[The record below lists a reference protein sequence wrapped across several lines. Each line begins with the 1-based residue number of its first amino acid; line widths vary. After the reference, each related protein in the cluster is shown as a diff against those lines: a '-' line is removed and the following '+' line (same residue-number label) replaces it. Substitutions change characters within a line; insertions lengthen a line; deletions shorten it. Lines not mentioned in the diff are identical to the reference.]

1 MKNRNSTT
9 TATERNIPLVKKI
22 AAIVALA
29 LPLALVPVALAG
41 IMRTERHGALANP
54 PGYSFTP
61 IAFLDNPAPGGGNF
75 TFDFEPSAINNRGEV
90 PFTADLTTGGEGV
103 FVWLGGQLTSI
114 VRSGQPAPGGGIFG
128 FSELGRLGVNEGGD
142 IAIPFTLDTPD
153 PALPLGLQSGLYRFS
168 HTDQTPSA
176 VVVPGDSA
184 PGGGTFAGVYF
195 NTSLNNRGN
204 IVFSGIVTGS
214 DIDPSSPPGSMG
226 LAVGLFLADR
236 HGTIFSVVR
245 PGDPAPGGGT
255 FDMAQNGSINNG
267 GDIAFGGHV
276 AGEEC
281 IDIGFPIVCAESVY
295 LKDAATGRIQSVA
308 HQGDPAPGGGVFRLA
323 FGGVVNSRDDIVFIG
338 DLTPAPNTGDALGV
352 FLFSKGTIIAVARPG
367 DAMPGGG
374 TFVRAGFQD
383 ATYDLNQRGDV
394 SFAATLST
402 DDNTDGIADNGMYV
416 FSKGSVRLVAHTGT
430 VVPGLGTI
438 AYLGLAPFAPYPVG
452 TGGIIN
458 ERGQVL
464 FFATLSDGR
473 GVLLVATP

>member
-1 MKNRNSTT
+1 MKSRNSTT
-9 TATERNIPLVKKI
+9 TTTTERNIPLVKKI

-29 LPLALVPVALAG
+29 LALALVPVALAG
-41 IMRTERHGALANP
+41 IMGAKRHSALAKPSAYN
-54 PGYSFTP
+54 FTP
-61 IAFLDNPAPGGGNF
+61 IAFLDDPAPGGGNF
-75 TFDFEPSAINNRGEV
+75 TFDFEPSAINNRDEV
-90 PFTADLTTGGEGV
+90 PFTVDLTTGGEGV
-103 FVWLGGQLTSI
+103 FVGLRGQFTQI
-114 VRSGQPAPGGGIFG
+114 MRSGQPAPGGGTFG
-128 FSELGRLGVNEGGD
+128 FSELGRLGINEGGD
-142 IAIPFTLDTPD
+142 IAIPFTLDTPN

-168 HTDQTPSA
+168 HAHQSLSA

-195 NTSLNNRGN
+195 NTAINNRGD
-204 IVFSGIVTGS
+204 IVFSGIVPGAG
-214 DIDPSSPPGSMG
+214 PPGSMG
-226 LAVGLFLADR
+226 LGVGLFVADK
-236 HGTIFSVVR
+236 HGTISSVAR

-255 FDMAQNGSINNG
+255 FDMATNGSINNG

-281 IDIGFPIVCAESVY
+281 ITLPFPIVCGESVY
-295 LKDAATGRIQSVA
+295 LKDAATGIIQSVA
-308 HQGDPAPGGGVFRLA
+308 HQGDAAPGGGVFRLA
-323 FGGVVNSRDDIVFIG
+323 FGPVLNSRDDIVFIG
-338 DLTPAPNTGDALGV
+338 DLTPAPDTGDALSV
-352 FLFSKGTIIAVARPG
+352 FLFSKGTTIAVARPG

-402 DDNTDGIADNGMYV
+402 DDNTDGIADNGLYV
-416 FSKGSVRLVAHTGT
+416 FSKGSVRLVARTGT
-430 VVPGLGTI
+430 VIPGLGTI
-438 AYLGLAPFAPYPVG
+438 AYLGLAPFAPFPVG